1 MNRGTLLQAER
12 AARVIPTTMS
22 KRGVRP
28 LFTDWLLTE
37 SDGCAWLFGVLDV
50 GKVRRLEDY
59 TRPDLLHH
67 LSTALQGMPV
77 FLSNSNGLRYAVL
90 LNDPPKLPGK
100 IDFPG
105 VERGQVRLGRRAGG
119 GEVRLT
125 WDRLEHVLVAGM
137 TGSGKSS
144 FLRLLVY
151 QALGDGCFL
160 MLADRD
166 GVTFPM
172 LAEHPALLAPIAQ
185 TPDEMRALIARGLG
199 ECDAHAAQYAQID
212 GFPDNLG
219 EYNAL
224 AQEQG
229 APILPRL
236 VVVLDEFNSAAV
248 ATGGA
253 NGSLTTAA
261 AELGW
266 RGRKFGVTLIFAAQD
281 FIKGIVGRVRDQ
293 AATVCF
299 RVQSAAAARAV
310 GCADAVKIPAQR
322 PGLAITDRWGAMQ
335 TYYLDKRE
343 LIAAGTR
350 PGPALSEDEAALIKA
365 AMEGNQ
371 GKMTLGF
378 LEGAGLGQ
386 QDARRLLEDWRVRG
400 WLEKDVT
407 RNNAHVITRKLRDLL
422 TNQQT

>member
-1 MNRGTLLQAER
+1 
-12 AARVIPTTMS
+12 
-22 KRGVRP
+22 
-28 LFTDWLLTE
+28 
-37 SDGCAWLFGVLDV
+37 
-50 GKVRRLEDY
+50 
-59 TRPDLLHH
+59 
-67 LSTALQGMPV
+67 MPV

-119 GEVRLT
+119 GEVRLP
-125 WDRLEHVLVAGM
+125 WDRLGHVLAAGM
-137 TGSGKSS
+137 TGAGKSS

-151 QALGDGCFL
+151 QALGDRAAL
-160 MLADRD
+160 LLADRD
-166 GVTFPM
+166 DVTFPM
-172 LAEHPALLAPIAQ
+172 LANHPSLLAPIAKE
-185 TPDEMRALIARGLG
+185 PDEMHALIVRGLG
-199 ECDAHAAQYAQID
+199 ECDARAAQYAQVA
-212 GFPDNLG
+212 GFPENLR

-253 NGSLTTAA
+253 NGSLATAA

-281 FIKGIVGRVRDQ
+281 FVKSIVGRVRDQ
-293 AATVCF
+293 VGAVVCF
-299 RVQSAAAARAV
+299 RVKSVDVARAV
-310 GCADAVKIPAQR
+310 GCAEAAQIPAQR

-335 TYYLDKRE
+335 TYYLDKQQ
-343 LIAAGTR
+343 LITSAAR
-350 PGPALSEDEAALIKA
+350 PGPALSEDEVALIKA
-365 AMEGNQ
+365 ALEGNQ

-378 LEGAGLGQ
+378 LEDAGLGHRE
-386 QDARRLLEDWRVRG
+386 ARDLLKDWRVRG
-400 WLEKDVT
+400 WLEKDVS
-407 RNNAHVITRKLRDLL
+407 RDNAHVVTPKLCDLMP
-422 TNQQT
+422 NRQTCQTVPNLPNRAKPEDER

>member
-1 MNRGTLLQAER
+1 M
-12 AARVIPTTMS
+12 
-22 KRGVRP
+22 RP

-50 GKVRRLEDY
+50 GKVQPLEDY
-59 TRPDLLHH
+59 TRPHLLHH

-119 GEVRLT
+119 GEVRLP
-125 WDRLEHVLVAGM
+125 WDRLGHVLAAGM
-137 TGSGKSS
+137 TGAGKSS

-151 QALGDGCFL
+151 QALGDGAAL
-160 MLADRD
+160 LLADRD
-166 GVTFPM
+166 DVTFPM
-172 LAEHPALLAPIAQ
+172 LADHPSLLAPIAKE
-185 TPDEMRALIARGLG
+185 PDEMHALIVRGLG
-199 ECDAHAAQYAQID
+199 ECDARAAQYAQVA
-212 GFPDNLG
+212 GFPENLR

-236 VVVLDEFNSAAV
+236 VVVLDEFNAAAV

-253 NGSLTTAA
+253 RGALATAA

-266 RGRKFGVTLIFAAQD
+266 RGRKFGVHLIFAAQD
-281 FIKGIVGRVRDQ
+281 FVKSIVGRVRDQ
-293 AATVCF
+293 VGAVVCF
-299 RVQSAAAARAV
+299 RVKSVDVARAV
-310 GCADAVKIPAQR
+310 GCAEAAQIPAQR

-335 TYYLDKRE
+335 TYYLDKQK
-343 LIAAGTR
+343 LITSAAQ
-350 PGPALSEDEAALIKA
+350 PGPALSEDEVALIKA
-365 AMEGNQ
+365 ALEGNQ

-378 LEGAGLGQ
+378 LKDAGLGHRE
-386 QDARRLLEDWRVRG
+386 ARDLLEGLAGARLAREGRERD
-400 WLEKDVT
+400 
-407 RNNAHVITRKLRDLL
+407 NAHVITPKLRDLL
-422 TNQQT
+422 PNRQTCQTLPNPPNPAKPG

>member
-1 MNRGTLLQAER
+1 M
-12 AARVIPTTMS
+12 
-22 KRGVRP
+22 
-28 LFTDWLLTE
+28 
-37 SDGCAWLFGVLDV
+37 
-50 GKVRRLEDY
+50 
-59 TRPDLLHH
+59 
-67 LSTALQGMPV
+67 
-77 FLSNSNGLRYAVL
+77 
-90 LNDPPKLPGK
+90 
-100 IDFPG
+100 
-105 VERGQVRLGRRAGG
+105 RLGRGAGG

-151 QALGDGCFL
+151 QALGDGCAL

-172 LAEHPALLAPIAQ
+172 LANHPALLAPIAQ
-185 TPDEMRALIARGLG
+185 TPDEMHAIIARGLG
-199 ECDAHAAQYAQID
+199 ECDAHAAQYAQVD
-212 GFPDNLG
+212 GFPDNLS

-335 TYYLDKRE
+335 TYYLDKQA
-343 LIAAGTR
+343 LIDVGAR
-350 PGPALSEDEAALIKA
+350 PGPALRAEERALIETA
-365 AMEGNQ
+365 LRDDEGY
-371 GKMTLGF
+371 MTLGF
-378 LEGAGLGQ
+378 LKGAGLGQ
-386 QDARRLLEDWRVRG
+386 RDARRLLEDWRVRG
-400 WLEKDVT
+400 WLEKDASKG
-407 RNNAHVITRKLRDLL
+407 NAHQVTPKLRDLL
-422 TNQQT
+422 TNRQS

>member
-1 MNRGTLLQAER
+1 MNRGTMLQAER

-37 SDGCAWLFGVLDV
+37 SDGCAWLFGVLDLQRV
-50 GKVRRLEDY
+50 KKLEDY
-59 TRPDLLHH
+59 TRPNLLHH

-105 VERGQVRLGRRAGG
+105 VKRGQVRLGRRAGG
-119 GEVRLT
+119 GEVRLP

-137 TGSGKSS
+137 TGAGKSS

-151 QALGDGCFL
+151 QAMGDGCSL

-172 LAEHPALLAPIAQ
+172 LADHPALMAPIAQ
-185 TPDEMRALIARGLG
+185 TPDEMRAIIQRGLG
-199 ECDAHAAQYAQID
+199 ECDAHGAQYRQVD

-253 NGSLTTAA
+253 NGSLATAA

-266 RGRKFGVTLIFAAQD
+266 RGR
-281 FIKGIVGRVRDQ
+281 
-293 AATVCF
+293 
-299 RVQSAAAARAV
+299 S
-310 GCADAVKIPAQR
+310 
-322 PGLAITDRWGAMQ
+322 LA
-335 TYYLDKRE
+335 
-343 LIAAGTR
+343 
-350 PGPALSEDEAALIKA
+350 
-365 AMEGNQ
+365 
-371 GKMTLGF
+371 
-378 LEGAGLGQ
+378 
-386 QDARRLLEDWRVRG
+386 
-400 WLEKDVT
+400 
-407 RNNAHVITRKLRDLL
+407 
-422 TNQQT
+422 